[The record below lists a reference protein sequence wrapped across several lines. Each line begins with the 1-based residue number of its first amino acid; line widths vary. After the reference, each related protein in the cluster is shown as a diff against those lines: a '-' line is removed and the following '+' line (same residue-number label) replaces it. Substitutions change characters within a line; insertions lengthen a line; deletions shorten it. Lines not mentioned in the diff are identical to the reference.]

1 MIEHLFER
9 VKAGSD
15 ACAGRVA
22 SLARAVVVTVRRGSV
37 VVSRLTEVA
46 VDCADP
52 HALARFWCAAL
63 GYEVQEVDEAEGFV
77 SVGPPAAAARPGAP
91 TLGFARVPEP
101 KVGKNRLHLDVRPEA
116 GDRDAEVERLLAL
129 GATRAGGD
137 EGLPWVVLLDPE
149 GNEFCVLAGPADGQ
163 RPA

>member
-1 MIEHLFER
+1 M
-9 VKAGSD
+9 
-15 ACAGRVA
+15 
-22 SLARAVVVTVRRGSV
+22 
-37 VVSRLTEVA
+37 VSTLTEVA

-77 SVGPPAAAARPGAP
+77 SVGPAPGAGRSGAP
-91 TLGFARVPEP
+91 TLGFARVPEA
-101 KVGKNRLHLDVRPEA
+101 KAGKNRLHLDVRPD
-116 GDRDAEVERLLAL
+116 DRDQEAEVERLLAL

-137 EGLPWVVLLDPE
+137 EGLPWVVLRDPE
-149 GNEFCVLAGPADGQ
+149 GNEFCVLARPADGR